1 MKRIITLTTDFGV
14 DDHYVG
20 SMKGVILGTNNE
32 AVVTDITHG
41 IPKYDIFKA
50 AYTLWGFYKY
60 FPKDSIHV
68 VVVDPGVGSERK
80 PIIVQTEEG
89 IFIGPDNGVFSFV
102 LKESKRVNIFEITNT
117 EFMLEDL
124 SRTFHGRDIFAPV
137 AAHLS
142 LGIDIQDFGE
152 VLKNPILLE
161 IRKPEIKGGE
171 IVGEVIYVDS
181 FGNLITNISRDMIDN
196 PREIRID
203 DFVVDTV
210 AKSYQDVARGDLL
223 VIIGSSG
230 FLEVSVNQGS
240 AAQFFDNKNPNIV
253 LINT

>member
-20 SMKGVILGTNNE
+20 SMKGVVLGINNE
-32 AVVTDITHG
+32 AVITDITHG

-50 AYTLWGFYKY
+50 AYTLRNFYKY

-102 LKESKRVNIFEITNT
+102 LKESKSVNVFEITNS
-117 EFMLEDL
+117 EFMLQDL
-124 SRTFHGRDIFAPV
+124 SNTFHGRDIFAPA

-142 LGIDIQDFGE
+142 LGVDIKDFGE
-152 VLKNPILLE
+152 VIKNPVSFE
-161 IRKPEIKGGE
+161 IREPVIKGDE

-181 FGNLITNISRDMIDN
+181 FGNLITNIPGALLKEYSKIQIGEFVIDS
-196 PREIRID
+196 
-203 DFVVDTV
+203 V
-210 AKSYQDVARGDLL
+210 AISYQDIEKGKLL
-223 VIIGSSG
+223 AIIGSFG
-230 FLEVSVNQGS
+230 FLEISVNQGS
-240 AAQFFDNKNPNIV
+240 AADIIKDQKVTIKK
-253 LINT
+253 